1 MAVQGTVAP
10 PDRPRRTFDAVLKD
24 PLFRRA
30 LFTGSVVTAI
40 LVGIIG
46 AGSSGVLDPGLWT
59 LLQKPI
65 YEGAIRTLG
74 FSVTVIPIGALLGFA
89 LGWARVSR
97 HAILSWPAAV
107 YVDLVRGIPVLVLI
121 LFAFFWL
128 PTVFGAEDAF
138 ESGIFFATLALAIH
152 TGAYQAEIFRAG
164 FQSVLRGQVEAAEAI
179 GLSRWEAMRYV
190 VLPQTFRVTLPA
202 LGNEFAVIIKDTSLL
217 SAVGAAE
224 LVYWGRT
231 QVQLALGIIEWIIAI
246 WLVIALLYFVVTY
259 IINQVVGA
267 IEHAYRVPGLGTVAF

>member
-164 FQSVLRGQVEAAEAI
+164 FQSVLRG
-179 GLSRWEAMRYV
+179 
-190 VLPQTFRVTLPA
+190 P
-202 LGNEFAVIIKDTSLL
+202 
-217 SAVGAAE
+217 VGAAE
-224 LVYWGRT
+224 LVYGGRT
-231 QVQLALGIIEWIIAI
+231 QVQLALGSFEWIIAI

-259 IINQVVGA
+259 IISQVVGA
-267 IEHAYRVPGLGTVAF
+267 IEHAYRVPGLGTGGF